1 VLAMPENMTV
11 PSELA
16 HGGKVSWKSVKS
28 AKGADVDFRWNVN
41 WNEIANGVSS
51 IAAYEFQGW

>member
-1 VLAMPENMTV
+1 MPENMTV